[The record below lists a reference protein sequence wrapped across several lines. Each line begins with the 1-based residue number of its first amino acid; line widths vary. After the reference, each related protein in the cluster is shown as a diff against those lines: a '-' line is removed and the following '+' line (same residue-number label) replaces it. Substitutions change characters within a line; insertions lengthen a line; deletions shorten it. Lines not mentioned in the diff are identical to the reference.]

1 MEKLR
6 ILVLFGGESVEHEI
20 SIITA
25 NQVMSALQINH
36 TVIPVYISKNN
47 KLYYDKNL
55 FDLNEY
61 KDTKSITKNRNEVKL
76 IRRNKRYYVKHNT

>member
-47 KLYYDKNL
+47 KLYYVIIQWHKQVKQLRINL
-55 FDLNEY
+55 SYHCL
-61 KDTKSITKNRNEVKL
+61 SIL
-76 IRRNKRYYVKHNT
+76 